1 MATNESDKT
10 EASAVLA
17 TMLSIEKRLME
28 RMEAIEARI
37 TVVEQSVQRVEAKQ
51 NASSRTEQS
60 VSIVIRDASRTDSE
74 SEVGSAQGEDSVEKE
89 VEVRASYPQEIFL
102 CDS

>member
-10 EASAVLA
+10 DASAVFA

-37 TVVEQSVQRVEAKQ
+37 AVVEQSVQRVEAKQ
-51 NASSRTEQS
+51 NVSSRTEQFAS
-60 VSIVIRDASRTDSE
+60 TVVRDASLTDSE
-74 SEVGSAQGEDSVEKE
+74 SEVQSAQEEDSVEKE
-89 VEVRASYPQEIFL
+89 VEVSASYPQGIFL
-102 CDS
+102 